1 MDTRERRQLR
11 KLARHMSDTGDM
23 EQFALARGCLELLD
37 YLDVLLQREESPPHP
52 AEVAEVVEMA
62 EATTTP
68 APEPDLVPVTCW
80 CRGEQ
85 LWQRRS
91 V

>member
-11 KLARHMSDTGDM
+11 KLAKHMSETGDM
-23 EQFALARGCLELLD
+23 EQFALAQGCLELLD
-37 YLDVLLQREESPPHP
+37 YLDVLLQRETIPVDP
-52 AEVAEVVEMA
+52 AIPAA
-62 EATTTP
+62 PP
-68 APEPDLVPVTCW
+68 APEPDLQPVTCW

>member
-11 KLARHMSDTGDM
+11 KLAKRMSETGDM

-37 YLDVLLQREESPPHP
+37 YLDVLLQREETP
-52 AEVAEVVEMA
+52 ADPAVPAA
-62 EATTTP
+62 PP
-68 APEPDLVPVTCW
+68 APEPDLQPVTCW

>member
-1 MDTRERRQLR
+1 MDSRERRQLR
-11 KLARHMSDTGDM
+11 KLARRMSDTGDM

-37 YLDVLLQREESPPHP
+37 YLDVLLQREESQPHP
-52 AEVAEVVEMA
+52 AAEAEVAAMP
-62 EATTTP
+62 T
-68 APEPDLVPVTCW
+68 PEPDFVPVTCW